1 MKKFVFLLTL
11 LAAAGP
17 LHAAIMYTAILNCSN
32 PGCTLGSVTAE
43 VSWEVEVPVV
53 SVEVDDD
60 LGNFLFGLTGPL
72 MPTPMGSIFP
82 TQQTVSGLDLSVI
95 NLLTS
100 TVGLN
105 SVNSLGAKTAAT
117 PSFANVVLITSSGS
131 ISDLTR
137 FTAASGSTFTPEP
150 VTWGLI
156 AAGIGVMVLARARK
170 RRGGTRIGPGHNM
183 PPSAPSC

>member
-1 MKKFVFLLTL
+1 MRKFIFLLTL
-11 LAAAGP
+11 LVGGSQLP
-17 LHAAIMYTAILNCSN
+17 AAILYTAVLNCN
-32 PGCTLGSVTAE
+32 TPACITGSVTAS

-72 MPTPMGSIFP
+72 SPTSMGSIFP
-82 TQQTVSGLDLSVI
+82 TQQTVSGLDLTVI

-100 TVGLN
+100 TVGLGIQHG
-105 SVNSLGAKTAAT
+105 LGASTAPA

-131 ISDLTR
+131 ISDMTR

-150 VTWGLI
+150 VSWGFI

-170 RRGGTRIGPGHNM
+170 RRG
-183 PPSAPSC
+183 